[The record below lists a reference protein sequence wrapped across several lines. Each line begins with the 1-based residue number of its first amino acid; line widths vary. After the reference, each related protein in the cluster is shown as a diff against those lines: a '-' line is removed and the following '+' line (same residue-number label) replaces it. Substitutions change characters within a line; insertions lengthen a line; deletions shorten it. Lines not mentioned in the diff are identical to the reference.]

1 MSLISLAI
9 LLFRMA
15 EESIGSLYMLLF
27 IVLGCFLLELSYRT
41 LTGRKMGE
49 FIDSGLKKR
58 EKNLAEWESWVKNF
72 AKNLSKLVE
81 DVEIYLVG
89 SHARGEKE
97 KSHDVDLLV
106 FSDKLDYSQLEEAK
120 RNARLSKYHPLH
132 LHIESRKKRDEALRR
147 AKRSIRIEP

>member
-89 SHARGEKE
+89 SHARGRKR
-97 KSHDVDLLV
+97 SLTTSI
-106 FSDKLDYSQLEEAK
+106 FSCFPINSIT
-120 RNARLSKYHPLH
+120 LS
-132 LHIESRKKRDEALRR
+132 LRR
-147 AKRSIRIEP
+147 LREMPD